1 MKKTILFMT
10 GLSLNILLSC
20 YSTDPKNAE
29 EPYPNYDTTKPM
41 EHIND
46 PDTASEGVSLP
57 NRGLS
62 GEN

>member
-1 MKKTILFMT
+1 MKKTILFII
-10 GLSLNILLSC
+10 GIFLNILLSC
-20 YSTDPKNAE
+20 YSGDPKNEE
-29 EPYPNYDTTKPM
+29 EPYPNYDTAKPM
-41 EHIND
+41 EYIND